1 MVGGKEKNANP
12 EHVNSK
18 GNFFEW
24 YLGRGALGLVSVGIL
39 GILRNL
45 PVLLHSSRNVG
56 MERQIACTPQPVPFT
71 PFKIQAILVIGLPFD
86 IAWTDSDRAAR

>member
-1 MVGGKEKNANP
+1 MQILSTLIPKATFLNGIWGG
-12 EHVNSK
+12 
-18 GNFFEW
+18 
-24 YLGRGALGLVSVGIL
+24 GALGLVSVGIL

-45 PVLLHSSRNVG
+45 PVLLHPSRNVG